1 MPWQLRHEASRGR
14 GRRVGVHGA
23 AGVAVRRVGRTD
35 KCAGKGTRE
44 HVGPPS
50 LNPPATRSTVIAA
63 VRGTV
68 IARGADHVVV
78 ETNGVGYKVHV
89 PRQPTRDEVLL
100 HTHHTVRE
108 DDQSLY
114 GFESRD
120 ELALFEMLISVSGV
134 GPKAGLAILS
144 VARPAEIAG
153 AIASGDAAALARA
166 PGVGKKTAER
176 LIVDLKGKI
185 GRVAGLPVTA
195 GALTVEDDAQA
206 ALVALGYTPSEAA
219 TALRAAPSKGGA
231 TTEERLAAA
240 LRVTGRTAVAG
251 R

>member
-23 AGVAVRRVGRTD
+23 AGVAVRRVGRRD

-50 LNPPATRSTVIAA
+50 LNPPAGTQVIAA
-63 VRGTV
+63 IRGTV

-195 GALTVEDDAQA
+195 GALTVEDDAHA

-219 TALRAAPSKGGA
+219 TALRDAPSKGGA

-240 LRVTGRTAVAG
+240 LRATGRTAVAG